1 MSTKPDSP
9 YKGLNAFDDSELDA
23 LLFFGRE
30 RETEIVVANLIASR
44 LTVLYGP
51 SGVGKSSLLSA
62 AVARSLRA
70 LPEQPLVVVFSSW
83 SDDPNVALAEAVAE
97 AAGLA
102 TNGSAAAALQLA
114 QSERDVYLVLDQAE
128 EYFLYHAD
136 DGGPGSF
143 AEALPAVLGAPTR
156 VNVLVSL
163 REDSLAKLDRFTG
176 RIPGLFANTLRLDRL
191 DRAAAR
197 AAVLRP
203 AERYAE
209 LTGDPVS
216 IEPDLLERVLDE
228 VGAGQIEPALGG
240 LGGVEA
246 VDAGGRIEAP
256 YLQLV
261 LQRLWDEE
269 RASGSSVLRV
279 ETFERLGGAQHIVE
293 EHLEG
298 ALAEL
303 TTEQKDVAARIFN
316 HLVTP
321 SGTKI
326 AHEVGDLADFGRVSE
341 ADLTPVLTTLSDGRI
356 LRSIDEGRGVR
367 YEIFHDVL
375 GEPVLAWRTR
385 HRTERE
391 IDRQVEEQARRRSR
405 MQRLIGLALGLLV
418 LVIGVVAFGV
428 LQQRNADDKTRDAQ
442 ARKLDASAIALLPE
456 DPELSV
462 LLARE
467 SAQMAPGPTAEDALL
482 QSLLTSRVRDVY
494 ETGGSITSIATAPRG
509 GQLVAYA
516 SDDGIARVVDVRTD
530 AERFATKVGAEGRVS
545 FAPDG
550 SAVLVTGGTGPP
562 RVLEVANGR
571 VVCALGDTA
580 AADAVLLG
588 SRAVAVRNGIGY
600 VWDMRTCRLTRTI
613 KGVGSTAVRVIA
625 SPDGTRVAF
634 LSGRDAR
641 IADPVRG
648 RVLHRLTH
656 PGEIT
661 SLAFSS
667 DARRVVTGGRDRLA
681 RIWNGRNGKLL
692 HELEGHSGHVLDV
705 AIGPQGTEVA
715 TASTDG
721 TARVWEAATGLLRA
735 PLFGHTNFVRTVDFS
750 RDGQTVVTG
759 SLDGTA
765 RTWALNG
772 RRLATLA
779 GHTGAVVD
787 AILTTG
793 GFDVVTGGEDGTV
806 RLWDAAT
813 RPDLVRTRVSPP
825 AVPRKVAESESGEA
839 TATIDGDVVHLD
851 RAGDTVD
858 LEGHRLA
865 VSSVAFSPDG
875 SRLLTAGR
883 DHDVRLW
890 DVASGTSLR
899 VLRGHFGSVNDARF
913 SPDGRWIVT
922 AGPRSVGLWRA
933 SDGRLIRLLVGPEAG
948 RGTSRG
954 STRSRSRRS
963 ARTGSRRTGPSSGSR
978 PRARSSGSRRAAAA
992 SPAASA
998 LRWPTAACPRA
1009 SSALPSR
1016 AAARC
1021 ARTRRGR
1028 RTCTRGR
1035 TDRWRSPGASA
1046 QPCATRRASS
1056 ARSRRSVARGPS
1068 CSCGCRR

>member
-1 MSTKPDSP
+1 MSTKPASP
-9 YKGLNAFDDSELDA
+9 YKGLNPFDDSELDA

-62 AVARSLRA
+62 AAARSLRA
-70 LPEQPLVVVFSSW
+70 LPEEPLVVVFSSW
-83 SDDPNVALAEAVAE
+83 SDDPNVALAEAVVE
-97 AAGLA
+97 AAGLTA
-102 TNGSAAAALQLA
+102 NGSAIAALELA
-114 QSERDVYLVLDQAE
+114 QSERDVYLILDQAE

-143 AEALPAVLGAPTR
+143 AEALPAILASPTR

-191 DRAAAR
+191 DRPAAH

-203 AERYAE
+203 AQRYAE
-209 LTGDPVS
+209 LTGESVV
-216 IEPDLLERVLDE
+216 IEPALVERVLDE

-240 LGGVEA
+240 LGVVEA
-246 VDAGGRIEAP
+246 LEDGGRIEAP

-261 LQRLWDEE
+261 MQRLWDEE
-269 RASGSSVLRV
+269 RASGSTTLRA

-298 ALAEL
+298 AMADL

-326 AHEVGDLADFGRVSE
+326 AHEVADLADFGRVSE
-341 ADLTPVLTTLSDGRI
+341 SELTPVLTTLSDGRI
-356 LRSIDEGRGVR
+356 LRSVDEGRGVR

-391 IDRQVEEQARRRSR
+391 IEHQVDERARRRSR
-405 MQRLIGLALGLLV
+405 MQRLIGLALGLLAI
-418 LVIGVVAFGV
+418 VIGVVAFGV
-428 LQQRNADDKTRDAQ
+428 LQQRNADEKSRDAQ
-442 ARKLDASAIALLPE
+442 ARKLDASAIALLSE

-467 SAQMAPGPTAEDALL
+467 SAQLAPGPTAEDALL
-482 QSLLTSRVRDVY
+482 QSLLTSRLRDVY
-494 ETGGSITSIATAPRG
+494 ETGGPITSVATAPRG
-509 GQLVAYA
+509 GKLVGYA
-516 SDDGIARVVDVRTD
+516 SEDGVARVVDLRTGD
-530 AERFATKVGAEGRVS
+530 ERFATTVGAGGRVS

-550 SAVLVTGGTGPP
+550 TAVLASGDAGPP
-562 RVLEVANGR
+562 RVLDVADGR
-571 VVCALGDTA
+571 VLCALGSKGDA

-588 SRAVAVRNGIGY
+588 SQAVAVRNGVGY
-600 VWDMRTCRLTRTI
+600 VWDTRTCRLSRTI
-613 KGVGSTAVRVIA
+613 RGVGSTAVRVVA

-667 DARRVVTGGRDRLA
+667 DARRIVTGGRDKLA
-681 RIWNGRNGKLL
+681 RIWSGRTGKLL
-692 HELEGHSGHVLDV
+692 HELEGHSGQVLDV
-705 AIGPQGTEVA
+705 AIGPLGVEVA
-715 TASTDG
+715 TSSTDG

-759 SLDGTA
+759 SRDGTA

-779 GHTGAVVD
+779 GHTDAVVD
-787 AILTTG
+787 ALLTPD
-793 GFDVVTGGEDGTV
+793 GFSVVTGGEDGTV

-813 RPDLVRTRVSPP
+813 RPDLRHSRVSPP
-825 AVPRKVAESESGEA
+825 NPPQKVAESPSRDA
-839 TATIDGDVVHLD
+839 TATIDDDVVHLERD
-851 RAGDTVD
+851 GKTVD

-933 SDGRLIRLLVGPEAG
+933 SDGRLIRLLVGPEGPFLAAAFD
-948 RGTSRG
+948 SD
-954 STRSRSRRS
+954 SRRIV
-963 ARTGSRRTGPSSGSR
+963 
-978 PRARSSGSRRAAAA
+978 ARSEGNVVTTYDCRI
-992 SPAASA
+992 
-998 LRWPTAACPRA
+998 
-1009 SSALPSR
+1009 
-1016 AAARC
+1016 C
-1021 ARTRRGR
+1021 AGIPELLAVAEERLQSTGR
-1028 RTCTRGR
+1028 ELTPEERELYFG
-1035 TDRWRSPGASA
+1035 
-1046 QPCATRRASS
+1046 
-1056 ARSRRSVARGPS
+1056 
-1068 CSCGCRR
+1068 

>member
-1 MSTKPDSP
+1 MSATPESP
-9 YKGLNAFDDSELDA
+9 YKGLTPFDDSELDA

-70 LPEQPLVVVFSSW
+70 LPEEPLVVVFSSW
-83 SDDPNVALAEAVAE
+83 SDDPNVALAEAVRD

-102 TNGSAAAALQLA
+102 TNGSAVTALELA
-114 QSERDVYLVLDQAE
+114 QANRDVYLVLDQAE
-128 EYFLYHAD
+128 EYFMYHAD

-143 AEALPAVLGAPTR
+143 AEALPAVVAAPLR

-176 RIPGLFANTLRLDRL
+176 RIPGLFGNTLRLDRL
-191 DRAAAR
+191 DRSAAR
-197 AAVLRP
+197 AAVQRP
-203 AERYAE
+203 VERYAE
-209 LTGDPVS
+209 LTGEPVV
-216 IEPDLLERVLDE
+216 IEPPLVERVLDE
-228 VGAGQIEPALGG
+228 VGAGQIEPGLGG
-240 LGGVEA
+240 LGAVEI
-246 VDAGGRIEAP
+246 VDAGAGIEAP

-261 LQRLWDEE
+261 MQRLWDEE
-269 RASGSSVLRV
+269 RASGSTTLRT

-298 ALAEL
+298 AMAAL
-303 TTEQKDVAARIFN
+303 TTAQKDVAARIFN

-326 AHEVGDLADFGRVSE
+326 AHELADLADFGRVSE
-341 ADLTPVLTTLSDGRI
+341 AELAPVLTTLTDGRI
-356 LRSIDEGRGVR
+356 LRAIDEGRGVR

-391 IDRQVEEQARRRSR
+391 IELQVEEQARRRSR
-405 MQRLIGLALGLLV
+405 MQRLVGLALGLLV
-418 LVIGVVAFGV
+418 VVIGVVAFGV
-428 LQQRNADDKTRDAQ
+428 LQQRDADENARDAQ

-456 DPELSV
+456 DPELSL

-467 SAQMAPGPTAEDALL
+467 SAQLAPGPTSEDALL

-494 ETGGSITSIATAPRG
+494 ATGGSITSIALAPRG
-509 GQLVAYA
+509 GKLVAYA
-516 SDDGIARVVDVRTD
+516 SDDGVGRVVDTRTGV
-530 AERFATKVGAEGRVS
+530 ERFAARSGAGGRVS

-550 SAVLVTGGTGPP
+550 SAVLVTGDAGPP
-562 RVLEVANGR
+562 RVLDVADGR
-571 VVCALGDTA
+571 VLCVLGSRGEV

-600 VWDMRTCRLTRTI
+600 VWDTRTCRRTRTI
-613 KGVGSTAVRVIA
+613 RGVGSTAVRVVA

-641 IADPVRG
+641 VADPVRG
-648 RVLHRLTH
+648 RILHRLTH

-667 DARRVVTGGRDRLA
+667 DARRIVTGGRDRLA
-681 RIWNGRNGKLL
+681 RVWNGASGKLL
-692 HELEGHSGHVLDV
+692 HELEGHSGQVLDV
-705 AIGPQGTEVA
+705 AIGPLGTEVA

-721 TARVWEAATGLLRA
+721 TARVWEAATGQLRA

-759 SLDGTA
+759 SVDGTA

-787 AILTTG
+787 ALLTPD

-806 RLWDAAT
+806 RLWDAGT
-813 RPDLVRTRVSPP
+813 RTDLRRSRVSPP
-825 AVPRKVAESESGEA
+825 TPPQEVAASASGDA
-839 TATIDGDVVHLD
+839 TATIDDDVVHLE
-851 RAGDTVD
+851 RNGESVD

-890 DVASGTSLR
+890 DVESGTSLR

-922 AGPRSVGLWRA
+922 AGPRSVGVWRA
-933 SDGRLIRLLVGPEAG
+933 ADGRLIRLLVGPEGPFFAAAFD
-948 RGTSRG
+948 SE
-954 STRSRSRRS
+954 SRRIV
-963 ARTGSRRTGPSSGSR
+963 
-978 PRARSSGSRRAAAA
+978 ARSEGGVVSTYDCRICAGI
-992 SPAASA
+992 PELLA
-998 LRWPTAACPRA
+998 LADERLQST
-1009 SSALPSR
+1009 
-1016 AAARC
+1016 
-1021 ARTRRGR
+1021 GR
-1028 RTCTRGR
+1028 ELTPEERELYFG
-1035 TDRWRSPGASA
+1035 
-1046 QPCATRRASS
+1046 
-1056 ARSRRSVARGPS
+1056 
-1068 CSCGCRR
+1068 

>member
-1 MSTKPDSP
+1 MSTKPESP
-9 YKGLNAFDDSELDA
+9 YKGLNPFDDSELDA

-62 AVARSLRA
+62 AVGRSLRA
-70 LPEQPLVVVFSSW
+70 LPEEPLVVVFSSW

-97 AAGLA
+97 ATGLT
-102 TNGSAAAALQLA
+102 TNGSAVAALELA

-136 DGGPGSF
+136 DSGPGSF
-143 AEALPAVLGAPTR
+143 AEALPAVLAAPTR

-209 LTGDPVS
+209 LTGESVFIDPGLV
-216 IEPDLLERVLDE
+216 ERVLDE

-240 LGGVEA
+240 LGAVEA
-246 VDAGGRIEAP
+246 LDDGGRIEAP

-261 LQRLWDEE
+261 MQRLWDEE
-269 RASGSSVLRV
+269 RVSGSTTLRA

-298 ALAEL
+298 AMADL

-326 AHEVGDLADFGRVSE
+326 AHGVADLADFGHVSE
-341 ADLTPVLTTLSDGRI
+341 VELMPVLTRLSDGRI

-391 IDRQVEEQARRRSR
+391 IERQLEEQAKRRSR

-418 LVIGVVAFGV
+418 IVIAVVAFGV
-428 LQQRNADDKTRDAQ
+428 LQQRNAEEKSRDAK

-456 DPELSV
+456 DPELSL
-462 LLARE
+462 LLAGE
-467 SAQMAPGPTAEDALL
+467 SAQLAPGPTAEDALL

-494 ETGGSITSIATAPRG
+494 KTGGPITSIALAPRG
-509 GQLVAYA
+509 GRLAGYA
-516 SDDGIARVVDVRTD
+516 SEDGIARVVDLRTG
-530 AERFATKVGAEGRVS
+530 AERLATKVGAAGRVS

-550 SAVLVTGGTGPP
+550 TEVLVKGDAGPP
-562 RVLEVANGR
+562 RVLDVDDGR
-571 VVCALGDTA
+571 VVCALGSA
-580 AADAVLLG
+580 GEVAADAVLLG
-588 SRAVAVRNGIGY
+588 SHAVAVRNGAGY
-600 VWDMRTCRLTRTI
+600 VWDTRTCRLTRTI
-613 KGVGSTAVRVIA
+613 KGVGSTAVRVVA

-641 IADPVRG
+641 IADPARG
-648 RVLHRLTH
+648 RILHRLNH

-667 DARRVVTGGRDRLA
+667 DARRIVTGGRDKLA
-681 RIWNGRNGKLL
+681 RIWNGRTGKLL
-692 HELEGHSGHVLDV
+692 HELEGHSGQVLDV

-721 TARVWEAATGLLRA
+721 TARVWEAATGDLRA

-779 GHTGAVVD
+779 GNTGAVAD
-787 AILTTG
+787 ALLTPD

-813 RPDLVRTRVSPP
+813 RPDLRRSRVPPP
-825 AVPRKVAESESGEA
+825 APPQKVAESASGDA
-839 TATIDGDVVHLD
+839 IATIDDDVVHLE
-851 RAGDTVD
+851 RNGKTVD

-899 VLRGHFGSVNDARF
+899 VLRGHFGSVHDARF

-922 AGPRSVGLWRA
+922 AGPRSIGLWRA
-933 SDGRLIRLLVGPEAG
+933 SDGRLIRLLVGPEGPFLAAAFDSDS
-948 RGTSRG
+948 RTIVARSRG
-954 STRSRSRRS
+954 DVMSTYDCRIC
-963 ARTGSRRTGPSSGSR
+963 AGIPELL
-978 PRARSSGSRRAAAA
+978 
-992 SPAASA
+992 A
-998 LRWPTAACPRA
+998 LADERLA
-1009 SSALPSR
+1009 
-1016 AAARC
+1016 
-1021 ARTRRGR
+1021 
-1028 RTCTRGR
+1028 
-1035 TDRWRSPGASA
+1035 
-1046 QPCATRRASS
+1046 ATRRELTPEE
-1056 ARSRRSVARGPS
+1056 RELYLG
-1068 CSCGCRR
+1068 